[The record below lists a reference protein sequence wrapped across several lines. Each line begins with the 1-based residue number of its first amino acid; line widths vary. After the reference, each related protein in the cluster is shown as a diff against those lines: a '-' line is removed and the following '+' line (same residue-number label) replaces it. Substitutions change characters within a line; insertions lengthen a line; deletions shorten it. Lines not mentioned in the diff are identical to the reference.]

1 MRSAVTSTPLRTRI
15 VAATTAMLTAFAP
28 ALAGVDAARAQS
40 IYMPA
45 PSTPQLPAPPPSSL
59 PDLGDSSQ
67 VAFSP
72 AQERK
77 LGETIIRQARAQGA
91 FLDDPEVVDYLNML
105 GNRLVAASRD
115 ARQDFDFF
123 AVPDNAI
130 NAFAL
135 PGGYIGVNTGLIL
148 LAQNES
154 ELASVLAHE
163 ITHVTQRHIARI
175 LQAQQNSLLMSLAT
189 MALAILASRAGG
201 TSSSEAAQAAI
212 ATGQALM
219 IQNQLNYTREFE
231 YEADRVGFQRLAA
244 AGFDVRA
251 SATFMERLQKSGR
264 FQEGNAP
271 SYLRTHPVTFE
282 RIAEAQSRSEAMPYR
297 QVADSLDFHL
307 VRALLRSYQ
316 GEAREAVRF
325 FENAL
330 SERKFNSE
338 VAVRYGL
345 VASLARAGDFK
356 RALSEL
362 ATVETMTPPHPMIEA
377 IGAHVLLESG
387 DVEQAI
393 KKIESALKRY
403 PSKMQLVYD
412 YPEALLRAKRPAQA
426 ASFIESQLLRFPG
439 DGRLHRTAA
448 RAYADLNKR
457 LKQHYHQG
465 EFYAWRGDLKGAIVQ
480 CELALKAGDANFYD
494 SSVVET
500 RLREFRREVAEQQ
513 KEGFGRTAER

>member
-1 MRSAVTSTPLRTRI
+1 MST
-15 VAATTAMLTAFAP
+15 
-28 ALAGVDAARAQS
+28 ALAAPLAGIDAASAQS
-40 IYMPA
+40 VYMPA
-45 PSTPQLPAPPPSSL
+45 PSPPQRPSPPPSSL

-67 VAFSP
+67 ASFSP

-77 LGETIIRQARAQGA
+77 LGETIIRQARGQGA

-115 ARQDFDFF
+115 ARQDFEFF
-123 AVPDNAI
+123 AVPDSAI

-201 TSSSEAAQAAI
+201 TSSGEAAQAAI
-212 ATGQALM
+212 ATGQAM
-219 IQNQLNYTREFE
+219 MMQNQLNYTREFE

-251 SATFMERLQKSGR
+251 SATFMERLQRSGR
-264 FQEGNAP
+264 FHEGSTP

-282 RIAEAQSRSEAMPYR
+282 RIAEAQSRAEATQYK

-316 GEAREAVRF
+316 GEPPDAVRF

-330 SERKFNSE
+330 AERKYNSE

-345 VASLARAGDFK
+345 VASLARAKDFK
-356 RALSEL
+356 RAMAEL
-362 ATVETMTPPHPMIEA
+362 ATVEKMAPPHPMIEA
-377 IGAHVLLESG
+377 IGAHVLLEAG
-387 DVEQAI
+387 DLDKAI
-393 KKIESALKRY
+393 ERIRSALTRY

-412 YPEALLRAKRPAQA
+412 YPDALIRAKRPAEA
-426 ASFIESQLLRFPG
+426 ARYIESQLLRFPG

-448 RAYADLNKR
+448 RAYADLDRR